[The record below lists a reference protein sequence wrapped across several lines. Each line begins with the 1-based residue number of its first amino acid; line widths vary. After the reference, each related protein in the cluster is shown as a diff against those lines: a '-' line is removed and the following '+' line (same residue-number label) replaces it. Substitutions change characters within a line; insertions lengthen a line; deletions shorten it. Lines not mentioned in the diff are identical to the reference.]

1 MSNSTIATAYVQV
14 IPSAK
19 GIKNNLKEAF
29 GKEGEGS
36 GESFGQRMIGKI
48 KGLIAT
54 AGIGKM
60 LADTIKAGGALE
72 QSLGGVETLFKESAS
87 KVIEN
92 ANQAYK
98 TSGLSANAYME
109 QVTSFSAS
117 LLQSLGGDTEA
128 AADAADMALR
138 DMSDN
143 ANKFGTDMQLIQNAY
158 QGFAKQ
164 NYTMLDNLKLGYGGT
179 KTEMERLLKD
189 AQALTGVKYDINN
202 LNDVY
207 QAIHA
212 VQKELGVTGTTAKEA
227 STTIAG
233 SMSAM
238 KAAFENVLGSL
249 ALGESIA
256 PALGALGDT
265 VFTFFAD
272 NLLPMVGNVLS
283 QLPEVL
289 SSAFFMAIRGMN
301 LVSDNMDGILMMG
314 IDLVTGI
321 GEAIIAAIPYLAE
334 SAWSIV
340 SSIGEFL
347 ITADWAS
354 ICENVI
360 TGIRESLD
368 IAAGEILGTDGN
380 IIESLLNAI
389 RANLP
394 SVLAEGINI
403 ITSLANGLLSASPG
417 VISAAGEIMNS
428 LIGAI
433 GENLPVLMESGVAL
447 IEKLGEGIM
456 NNLPAILS
464 AAKEVMSKML
474 STIEEHL
481 PKILQSGIELIGRLG
496 NGMKNNLPAVATAI
510 GDILGDVLR
519 AIADRLPEILESGV
533 ELIMEF
539 AVGMINAI
547 PEVIDA
553 IFTIG
558 DRIKESF
565 SDFDWDSIG
574 KKMMEGIKA
583 GISAGAS
590 AIASAARSAASRAL
604 QAAKNFLG
612 IASPSK
618 VMRDQ
623 IGKFIPA
630 GIAVG
635 IEANTKP
642 IVDAMD
648 ALSGE
653 TVDAFSLNGG
663 KTRSIFRESSVSNAY
678 RNTSISINVYPAQGQ
693 DEEEIAQSVMQR
705 LQFLISR
712 EEASVAH
719 GCS

>member
-1 MSNSTIATAYVQV
+1 MSKSAIATAYVQV

-19 GIKNNLKEAF
+19 GIQNNLKEAF

-48 KGLIAT
+48 KGLVAA

-117 LLQSLGGDTEA
+117 LLQSLGGDTA
-128 AADAADMALR
+128 KAADAADMALR

-143 ANKFGTDMQLIQNAY
+143 ANKFGTDMERITDAY

-164 NYTMLDNLKLGYGGT
+164 NYAMLDNLKIGYGGT

-189 AQALTGVKYDINN
+189 AQKLSGVKYDINN

-207 QAIHA
+207 EAIH
-212 VQKELGVTGTTAKEA
+212 VIQDELGVTGTTAEEA
-227 STTIAG
+227 AETISG
-233 SMSAM
+233 SLASM

-249 ALGESIA
+249 ALGESIS
-256 PALGALGDT
+256 PALGALEDT
-265 VFTFFAD
+265 VFTFFVD
-272 NLLPMVGNVLS
+272 NLFPMVGNVLS

-289 SSAFFMAIRGMN
+289 DSAFSMAIRGLN
-301 LVSDNMDGILMMG
+301 LAASNIDSILMMG
-314 IDLVTGI
+314 IELVTGI
-321 GEAIIAAIPYLAE
+321 GEAIITAIPYLAE
-334 SAWSIV
+334 AALNIV
-340 SSIGEFL
+340 AAIGNFL
-347 ITADWAS
+347 VTADWGV
-354 ICENVI
+354 ICDDMMN
-360 TGIRESLD
+360 GIRERMDL
-368 IAAGEILGTDGN
+368 AAGEILGSDGN
-380 IIESLLNAI
+380 IVEAVLKAI
-389 RANLP
+389 RTNLP
-394 SVLAEGINI
+394 SVLDAGVEIVINA
-403 ITSLANGLLSASPG
+403 ANGLLSNIPDML
-417 VISAAGEIMNS
+417 SAGGE
-428 LIGAI
+428 
-433 GENLPVLMESGVAL
+433 LMDQL
-447 IEKLGEGIM
+447 LDT
-456 NNLPAILS
+456 ILS
-464 AAKEVMSKML
+464 
-474 STIEEHL
+474 TL
-481 PKILQSGIELIGRLG
+481 PQILQSGVELVQELASGLINSIPDIVSAAIDIAG
-496 NGMKNNLPAVATAI
+496 NLLET
-510 GDILGDVLR
+510 ILEH
-519 AIADRLPEILESGV
+519 LPELLEAGISLLG
-533 ELIMEF
+533 ELAAGLIQ
-539 AVGMINAI
+539 AIPDLVAAI
-547 PEVIDA
+547 PEI
-553 IFTIG
+553 I
-558 DRIKESF
+558 ESVTSTF
-565 SDFDWDSIG
+565 GDFDWDSIG
-574 KKMMEGIKA
+574 ENMMEGIKA

-590 AIASAARSAASRAL
+590 AIASAARNAASRAL

-648 ALSGE
+648 TLSGE
-653 TVDAFSLNGG
+653 TVDAFSLSGG
-663 KTRSIFRESSVSNAY
+663 KPHSIFRESGVSNAY

-712 EEASVAH
+712 EEAGVAY
-719 GCS
+719 GRS